1 MSLATK
7 IDEVRSVILDLK
19 PNLGLFTE
27 TWLKDTVRDSHLCI
41 PGYSFI
47 YRNRTTDHHG
57 GVGLYIEN
65 SIKFKRLD
73 NLLDPDIEALWAW
86 LRPSRLPSG
95 VPCLIAGVLYHP
107 YFNDSYRDAALANYL
122 SASLSSMEGEYPGC
136 GFLLCGDFNRL
147 NIRRLTTQFQLKKLV
162 DKPTRGD
169 QILDSVISNLPQ
181 LYDANSLQALPPFG
195 LSDHKV
201 VLVDPKAR
209 QVEKGSSRKTGKQKV
224 GARTLLLVYRLVPV
238 QPRRFLRFLLGQ
250 VELVGRHDSHWYG
263 SHHAGQTPKDSRQ
276 RCAMDH
282 NRVQKPY
289 QATAASI

>member
-19 PNLGLFTE
+19 PNLGFFTE

-57 GVGLYIEN
+57 GVGLYIQN

-86 LRPSRLPSG
+86 LRPSRLPRG
-95 VPCLIAGVLYHP
+95 VPCLIAGVIYHP

-162 DKPTRGD
+162 D
-169 QILDSVISNLPQ
+169 N
-181 LYDANSLQALPPFG
+181 
-195 LSDHKV
+195 KV

-263 SHHAGQTPKDSRQ
+263 SHHAGQTPQDSRQ